1 MAKKKKSDGD
11 AVAVA
16 PQGRYGEHPV
26 ITEVLKAEALDQDP
40 LIGLPLPSLA
50 ARYLFQANI
59 IPLSRLIHIRGM
71 FSSGKSAMLME
82 FMRWFT
88 TYGGGG
94 ILIDTE
100 NKSSETMLT
109 GILGHN
115 DDYIKRNFVVK
126 CQSAEEWQKKY
137 MGFCQKIHAQ
147 ADDEDNGRVF
157 PVILGIDSVSA
168 VDIDRKVEKV
178 AEEGHASAGHPALA
192 RNLSEFCRSALAP
205 TLRRYPILLV
215 VTNHL
220 KEEINQ
226 MGFGPPKMYAPG
238 GSALDFYPTMVL
250 DMRRFSAKPL
260 QIGRAEG
267 QSVRITASKNNLGAP
282 HRYID
287 VNLMW
292 YNEIIPCKDKR
303 GEDSFKNQQFHYWD
317 WHTATVRL
325 LITLQDEA
333 TKKLPAGMDPKLP
346 AYLRQ
351 VCDLEYKHGTKNAD
365 TPLVFSK
372 ALGISKQDALP
383 EAEVAMVLE
392 NNTKVV
398 GVLHGLLGINE
409 YLVCDPAVRYREQV
423 IAELAK
429 QNITDEPELRAGES
443 RVVEDLLPADFDPLG
458 QVS

>member
-11 AVAVA
+11 AVTGA

-40 LIGLPLPSLA
+40 LIGLPLPSLS
-50 ARYLFQANI
+50 ARWLFQANI

-71 FSSGKSAMLME
+71 FSSGKSALLME

-88 TYGGGG
+88 VYGGGG
-94 ILIDTE
+94 ILTDTE

-115 DDYIKRNFVVK
+115 ADYIKRNFVVK
-126 CQSAEEWQKKY
+126 CQSAEGWQKKY

-168 VDIDRKVEKV
+168 VDVDRKVEKV

-192 RNLSEFCRSALAP
+192 RNLSDFCRNALAP

-226 MGFGPPKMYAPG
+226 SGFGPPKMYAPG

-250 DMRRFSAKPL
+250 DMRRFSTKPL
-260 QIGRAEG
+260 QLGRAEG
-267 QSVRITASKNNLGAP
+267 QAVRITATKNNLGAP

-292 YNEIIPCKDKR
+292 YNEIIPCKDKH

-325 LITLQDEA
+325 LIMLQDEA
-333 TKKLPAGMDPKLP
+333 TKKLAGGMDPKLP
-346 AYLRQ
+346 AHLRQ
-351 VCDLEYKHGTKNAD
+351 VCDLEYKHGTKNSD

-372 ALGISKQDALP
+372 ALGISKQDAMP
-383 EAEVAMVLE
+383 EAEVAMALE
-392 NNTKVV
+392 NNTKVL

-423 IAELAK
+423 VAELAK
-429 QNITDEPELRAGES
+429 QNITDEPELRAGEN
-443 RVVEDLLPADFDPLG
+443 RIVEDLLPADFDPLG